1 MSIRKRNEFLDLP
14 SDEEDSEAGYDSEDV
29 DNSRLARSAKRR
41 KTAAIEVG
49 DDDEDEDE
57 DEDDEAQDTDD
68 FDEEL
73 QSGDDDDDDVSE
85 LVEANDDTSRP
96 LDKARLKPSPKS
108 TSQPKRR
115 EDALTTTTS
124 LSTLAKR
131 AATAQ
136 SKSLKTGVCY
146 LSRIPPFLKPS
157 ALRTLLT
164 PYAPHGINRLFLT
177 PEDPV
182 LHRQRVKGGGN
193 KKKQFTDGWVEFQ
206 SKRDAKIVAETL
218 NAHIIG
224 GKKGGWYHDV
234 VWNIKYLRGFKW
246 RHLTEQINAEN
257 AERAA
262 RMRVEIART
271 TRENKAFVAN
281 VERARKSEGI
291 KETRR
296 KRGEEAVVGAVDAA
310 RGRKNE
316 EGEGDLAVGK
326 TRTKGRD
333 FSFRQNEVKGRLA
346 KTAAQDQPEE
356 VKRVLSKIF

>member
-1 MSIRKRNEFLDLP
+1 MFVSIEKHNSIPPTIDRYTMSIRKRNEFLDLP
-14 SDEEDSEAGYDSEDV
+14 SDEEDGEAGYDSEEIE
-29 DNSRLARSAKRR
+29 NSRLARSSKRR
-41 KTAAIEVG
+41 KTATIEAEEEE
-49 DDDEDEDE
+49 DDDEEEDEDE
-57 DEDDEAQDTDD
+57 DLLLNEDDGNI
-68 FDEEL
+68 
-73 QSGDDDDDDVSE
+73 S
-85 LVEANDDTSRP
+85 DDTNTRS
-96 LDKARLKPSPKS
+96 DKPHA
-108 TSQPKRR
+108 SQPKPRSSL
-115 EDALTTTTS
+115 DTSTTT

-193 KKKQFTDGWVEFQ
+193 KKKQFTDGWVEFA

-224 GKKGGWYHDV
+224 GKKGGWYHDD
-234 VWNIKYLRGFKW
+234 VWNIKYLKGFKW

-271 TRENKAFVAN
+271 TRENKAFMAN

-296 KRGEEAVVGAVDAA
+296 KRGVVVENEGGARVSNKDDDDDDDASAVV
-310 RGRKNE
+310 
-316 EGEGDLAVGK
+316 K
-326 TRTKGRD
+326 TRIKGRE

-346 KTAAQDQPEE
+346 KTAGDQPAE

>member
-14 SDEEDSEAGYDSEDV
+14 SDEEDSEAGYDSEEV
-29 DNSRLARSAKRR
+29 ENSRLARSTKRR
-41 KTAAIEVG
+41 KTAPREE
-49 DDDEDEDE
+49 DDEDEDNDDIKDSDE
-57 DEDDEAQDTDD
+57 GLDEDLSQD
-68 FDEEL
+68 
-73 QSGDDDDDDVSE
+73 GDNSSDPFSNDSDV
-85 LVEANDDTSRP
+85 ADPNNNT
-96 LDKARLKPSPKS
+96 
-108 TSQPKRR
+108 TTTPKRKR
-115 EDALTTTTS
+115 KPIQSKVDPTLATTTTTS

-157 ALRTLLT
+157 ALRSLLT

-182 LHRQRVKGGGN
+182 HHRQRVKLGGN
-193 KKKQFTDGWVEFQ
+193 KKKQFTDGWVEFH
-206 SKRDAKIVAETL
+206 SKRDAKVVAETL

-224 GKKGGWYHDV
+224 GKKGGWYHDD
-234 VWNIKYLRGFKW
+234 VWNIKYLKGFKW

-271 TRENKAFVAN
+271 TRENKAFMAN

-296 KRGEEAVVGAVDAA
+296 KRGDVGGDEDMVTAA
-310 RGRKNE
+310 SREKN
-316 EGEGDLAVGK
+316 EGEGDVESTTTK
-326 TRTKGRD
+326 TKKRPQT

-346 KTAAQDQPEE
+346 KTAKDQPEE

>member
-29 DNSRLARSAKRR
+29 DNSRLARSSKRR

-49 DDDEDEDE
+49 DDDEDEV
-57 DEDDEAQDTDD
+57 DEAQDTDD
-68 FDEEL
+68 LDEEL

-96 LDKARLKPSPKS
+96 LDKARLKPSTKS
-108 TSQPKRR
+108 ISQSKRR

-157 ALRTLLT
+157 ALRTLLI

-224 GKKGGWYHDV
+224 GKKGGWYHDD

-291 KETRR
+291 RETRR
-296 KRGEEAVVGAVDAA
+296 KRGDVDEVEGASERKDDKGNGDVAV
-310 RGRKNE
+310 
-316 EGEGDLAVGK
+316 LK
-326 TRTKGRD
+326 TTRMKGRD

-346 KTAAQDQPEE
+346 KTAGKDQPEE

>member
-14 SDEEDSEAGYDSEDV
+14 SDEEDSEVGYDSEDV
-29 DNSRLARSAKRR
+29 DNSRRARSSKRR
-41 KTAAIEVG
+41 KTTAIGV
-49 DDDEDEDE
+49 DDEDEDE
-57 DEDDEAQDTDD
+57 DEAEEGQDGDDIDDE
-68 FDEEL
+68 L
-73 QSGDDDDDDVSE
+73 QNDDDDDEDASNSE
-85 LVEANDDTSRP
+85 EADLDNDASRP
-96 LDKARLKPSPKS
+96 LDKKPIKSSTKS
-108 TSQPKRR
+108 TSQSKSRSSLPN
-115 EDALTTTTS
+115 TSTTS

-157 ALRTLLT
+157 ALRSLLS

-193 KKKQFTDGWVEFQ
+193 KKKQFTDGWVEFH
-206 SKRDAKIVAETL
+206 SKRDAKIAAETL

-224 GKKGGWYHDV
+224 GKKGGWYHDD
-234 VWNIKYLRGFKW
+234 VWNIKYLKGFKW

-291 KETRR
+291 RETRR
-296 KRGEEAVVGAVDAA
+296 KRGDAEVEGASTRKDDAGDADVDVV
-310 RGRKNE
+310 
-316 EGEGDLAVGK
+316 K
-326 TRTKGRD
+326 TRPKGRD
-333 FSFRQNEVKGRLA
+333 FSFEQNEVKGRLA
-346 KTAAQDQPEE
+346 KTAARDQPEE